1 MIEYVLCYF
10 FCHVWV
16 CASSWWFDIISDTET
31 YVWQTTKFCRW
42 RNTNRPL
49 PRIPSI
55 ICFQCSCSIILI
67 SSSVQR
73 VIEERNEVTRSE
85 KFFHRSNANIPS
97 LFEGKGV
104 ELSVSII
111 NIRCFSHFSKVDSLR
126 RLAWN
131 KTGPKQ
137 IEKAERRIFDTLKC
151 HVEGAFVPISNNNQR
166 IWTIMT
172 NLKSKNIP
180 LVLLHGFGGG
190 VGLWSL
196 NLDELCA
203 DRPVY
208 AIDLPG
214 FARSSRPVFSLD
226 PIKAE
231 EQFVK
236 MIDEWRAAIGLNEPF
251 ILLGHSFGGFISA
264 AYALRHPEYVKQ
276 LVLIDP
282 WGFGRR
288 PKNIWQT
295 GRLQRIPTWLRS
307 FSGIILKLSPLAGL
321 RAAGPLGN
329 LFNFQSRLHFLY
341 SGIQAFLWSD
351 ISELIF
357 ASSSR
362 NYSTTIASWSTC
374 TIVMLSY
381 RPANKPF
388 ERLAIVLRGLKVSF
402 VFSFEFVRNAS
413 MCLS

>member
-1 MIEYVLCYF
+1 MQKVTKER
-10 FCHVWV
+10 
-16 CASSWWFDIISDTET
+16 SDA
-31 YVWQTTKFCRW
+31 
-42 RNTNRPL
+42 
-49 PRIPSI
+49 
-55 ICFQCSCSIILI
+55 
-67 SSSVQR
+67 
-73 VIEERNEVTRSE
+73 TRSE
-85 KFFHRSNANIPS
+85 NFFHRSNVNIPS
-97 LFEGKGV
+97 PFEGKAV
-104 ELSVSII
+104 ESSRSRI

-137 IEKAERRIFDTLKC
+137 IEKAERQIFDNLKC
-151 HVEGAFVPISNNNQR
+151 HVDGVFVPISNENQR
-166 IWTIMT
+166 IWTIKA
-172 NLKSKNIP
+172 NLQSKNVP

-226 PIKAE
+226 PTKAE

-236 MIDEWRAAIGLNEPF
+236 MLDEWRAAIGLNEPF
-251 ILLGHSFGGFISA
+251 ILLGHSFGGFVSA
-264 AYALRHPEYVKQ
+264 AYALRHPEHVKQ

-295 GRLQRIPTWLRS
+295 GRLQRIPPWLRS
-307 FSGIILKLSPLAGL
+307 FSGIIMKLSPLAGL

-329 LFNFQSRLHFLY
+329 CEVEDDHFQSRLDFLY
-341 SGIQAFLWSD
+341 SGIQAFL
-351 ISELIF
+351 
-357 ASSSR
+357 
-362 NYSTTIASWSTC
+362 
-374 TIVMLSY
+374 
-381 RPANKPF
+381 
-388 ERLAIVLRGLKVSF
+388 
-402 VFSFEFVRNAS
+402 
-413 MCLS
+413 

>member
-1 MIEYVLCYF
+1 M
-10 FCHVWV
+10 
-16 CASSWWFDIISDTET
+16 
-31 YVWQTTKFCRW
+31 
-42 RNTNRPL
+42 
-49 PRIPSI
+49 
-55 ICFQCSCSIILI
+55 
-67 SSSVQR
+67 
-73 VIEERNEVTRSE
+73 
-85 KFFHRSNANIPS
+85 
-97 LFEGKGV
+97 
-104 ELSVSII
+104 
-111 NIRCFSHFSKVDSLR
+111 R

-137 IEKAERRIFDTLKC
+137 IEKAERQIFDTLKC
-151 HVEGAFVPISNNNQR
+151 HVDGAFVPISNKNQR
-166 IWTIMT
+166 IWTITT

-203 DRPVY
+203 GRPVY

-236 MIDEWRAAIGLNEPF
+236 MIDAWRAAIGLNEPF
-251 ILLGHSFGGFISA
+251 ILLGHSFGGFVSA

-282 WGFGRR
+282 WGFSRR

-329 LFNFQSRLHFLY
+329 CDVQDDHFPVEIGFFYSR
-341 SGIQAFLWSD
+341 IQAFL
-351 ISELIF
+351 
-357 ASSSR
+357 
-362 NYSTTIASWSTC
+362 
-374 TIVMLSY
+374 
-381 RPANKPF
+381 
-388 ERLAIVLRGLKVSF
+388 
-402 VFSFEFVRNAS
+402 
-413 MCLS
+413 